1 MWGGVV
7 WGVCG
12 ECRPDMKLCLSN
24 ASKTVLWRQGVGQWG
39 VGWGGVGWG
48 GVVCLWGMQT

>member
-1 MWGGVV
+1 MV